1 MAMSE
6 NVNLAWKLFDDLG
19 YNDVAKSAL
28 LGNAMQE
35 SYADLRPTAFNKNEN
50 AFGIFQWRDTSGTND
65 SGVSWNSPRIQWLNK
80 FAEINNLD
88 PNDIKTQVLY
98 TDWELR
104 SKFRDTYDKLQSD
117 NLKDI
122 SGATKLIDSSYV
134 YSAGG
139 TIDERIKNANQV
151 FKNLSGV
158 NTNQNIN
165 TDYLDLDSTL
175 VDDPEKLINTNYF
188 LLCRIPR

>member
-1 MAMSE
+1 MH
-6 NVNLAWKLFDDLG
+6 
-19 YNDVAKSAL
+19 
-28 LGNAMQE
+28 
-35 SYADLRPTAFNKNEN
+35 
-50 AFGIFQWRDTSGTND
+50 FGIFQWRDTSGTND

-175 VDDPEKLINTNYF
+175 VDDPEKLINTNFNPNTNNNTNLNMSNELEGNEMAINNLGLTNGNIKRYF
-188 LLCRIPR
+188 GR